1 MPNCIASW
9 ATTWPKPA
17 LPSRGDHGAGVFG
30 HRGVAV
36 ELQKTTGVGFDVA
49 GDHPDAVGVMP
60 GKIGGDQMVR
70 DEGGFPGV
78 LPRWVN
84 SETTN

>member
-9 ATTWPKPA
+9 ATTA
-17 LPSRGDHGAGVFG
+17 EAGVAVEGDHGAGVFG

-70 DEGGFPGV
+70 DEGGFRV